1 MGIFDFFGIIEAIID
16 PTSSLKEMQNK
27 IGLNK
32 EEAVRDSHHDVESVE
47 PEHGFNGLL
56 TDHVNDILVYDVKP
70 EENFRDMEIEIRRDF
85 DDAPDIEDGDVI
97 RTTDLE

>member
-1 MGIFDFFGIIEAIID
+1 MINDNRIYFIKKGCYMGIVDAFVHVIMSEIRLVKEAISD
-16 PTSSLKEMQNK
+16 K
-27 IGLNK
+27 
-32 EEAVRDSHHDVESVE
+32 HDD
-47 PEHGFNGLL
+47 GY
-56 TDHVNDILVYDVKP
+56 VYDVMP

>member
-1 MGIFDFFGIIEAIID
+1 MGIVDAFVHVIKSEIRLVKEAISD
-16 PTSSLKEMQNK
+16 KHEV
-27 IGLNK
+27 GY
-32 EEAVRDSHHDVESVE
+32 
-47 PEHGFNGLL
+47 
-56 TDHVNDILVYDVKP
+56 VNDVMP

>member
-1 MGIFDFFGIIEAIID
+1 MGIVDAFVHVIMSEIRLVKEAISD
-16 PTSSLKEMQNK
+16 K
-27 IGLNK
+27 
-32 EEAVRDSHHDVESVE
+32 HDD
-47 PEHGFNGLL
+47 GY
-56 TDHVNDILVYDVKP
+56 VYDVMP

>member
-1 MGIFDFFGIIEAIID
+1 MINDDRILFIKKGCYMEVLDAFVQVIKSEIRFVKDAISD
-16 PTSSLKEMQNK
+16 K
-27 IGLNK
+27 
-32 EEAVRDSHHDVESVE
+32 HDD
-47 PEHGFNGLL
+47 GY
-56 TDHVNDILVYDVKP
+56 VYDVMP

>member
-1 MGIFDFFGIIEAIID
+1 MGIVDAFVHVIKFEIRLVKEAISD
-16 PTSSLKEMQNK
+16 K
-27 IGLNK
+27 
-32 EEAVRDSHHDVESVE
+32 HDD
-47 PEHGFNGLL
+47 GY
-56 TDHVNDILVYDVKP
+56 VYDVMP